1 MIPQIHADSPE
12 KGHFWMEFNERRPE
26 MKTMSYVLAV
36 IGVFLFVYAEVFRFI
51 SDPTVFGNIYP
62 LEADTVALGA
72 NGILLM
78 AILAYLYSKK

>member
-12 KGHFWMEFNERRPE
+12 KEHFWKEFSERRLE
-26 MKTMSYVLAV
+26 MKTISYVLAV

-72 NGILLM
+72 NGVLLM

>member
-1 MIPQIHADSPE
+1 MIPQVHADSPE

>member
-1 MIPQIHADSPE
+1 MIPQVHADSPE
-12 KGHFWMEFNERRPE
+12 KGHFWMEFSERRPE

-72 NGILLM
+72 NGVLLM

>member
-1 MIPQIHADSPE
+1 
-12 KGHFWMEFNERRPE
+12 
-26 MKTMSYVLAV
+26 MKTISYVLAL

-62 LEADTVALGA
+62 FEADTVALGA

-78 AILAYLYSKK
+78 AVLAYLYSKK

>member
-12 KGHFWMEFNERRPE
+12 KGHFWMEFSERRPE

-72 NGILLM
+72 NGVLLM

>member
-1 MIPQIHADSPE
+1 MIPQVHADSPE
-12 KGHFWMEFNERRPE
+12 KGHFWMEFSERRPE

>member
-12 KGHFWMEFNERRPE
+12 KGHFWMAFSERRPE

-72 NGILLM
+72 NGVLLM